1 MAEKAENRRKNRKVS
16 LKWGKACQGL
26 KSWAAVEEGREEVS
40 EKVSLKRGKWLQG
53 LKSRAAVEETKKET
67 AENISLKLEKAC

>member
-1 MAEKAENRRKNRKVS
+1 MEEAEKESAENIS

-40 EKVSLKRGKWLQG
+40 EKVSLKRGK
-53 LKSRAAVEETKKET
+53 
-67 AENISLKLEKAC
+67 AC

>member
-1 MAEKAENRRKNRKVS
+1 M
-16 LKWGKACQGL
+16 
-26 KSWAAVEEGREEVS
+26 EEGREEVS